1 MNQYPVYCKI
11 RIKSIF
17 DMIYFFSLNIQKN
30 IQYLLFNQSLLFL
43 FQCGDMHS
51 FNEES
56 RVYKCDDDDSDQMC
70 VLRREIERY
79 LKDFNYMDMRNKLL
93 DKSVYRMKKD
103 QLFNRMQIEKNEK
116 DYQDCLCRVST
127 YIKV

>member
-1 MNQYPVYCKI
+1 
-11 RIKSIF
+11 
-17 DMIYFFSLNIQKN
+17 
-30 IQYLLFNQSLLFL
+30 
-43 FQCGDMHS
+43 MHS